1 MGTILFSSFDIWFVS
16 FVISRISSMIIMN
29 DNIYLF
35 MLSISVIVLLCII
48 RKKSEYVERGYEN
61 MAQLV
66 RSVGGSCQV
75 LSE

>member
-1 MGTILFSSFDIWFVS
+1 
-16 FVISRISSMIIMN
+16 MIIMN